1 MGAVLI
7 PISNRTTAASRS
19 VAKLRLLKP
28 IFLTL
33 RGIHLACRC
42 ARVLVGHR
50 ATCDWRRGHCQ
61 GLSNEGARK
70 SAMFGGVCCI
80 SGAGRCSKRGGT
92 CSSLENHWRCR
103 RQAPIV
109 TRSAPASHTN
119 MNLRCVQMHTT
130 HSSPVLRFGLG
141 CRGAPCA
148 LLPPQAQHPMQA
160 AHQPTLA
167 PHRWWLAV

>member
-1 MGAVLI
+1 MPVDAPGSLLGTV
-7 PISNRTTAASRS
+7 
-19 VAKLRLLKP
+19 RL
-28 IFLTL
+28 
-33 RGIHLACRC
+33 
-42 ARVLVGHR
+42 
-50 ATCDWRRGHCQ
+50 ATGLQWRRGHCQLQ

-109 TRSAPASHTN
+109 TRSAQASHTN

-130 HSSPVLRFGLG
+130 HSSPFLRFGLG